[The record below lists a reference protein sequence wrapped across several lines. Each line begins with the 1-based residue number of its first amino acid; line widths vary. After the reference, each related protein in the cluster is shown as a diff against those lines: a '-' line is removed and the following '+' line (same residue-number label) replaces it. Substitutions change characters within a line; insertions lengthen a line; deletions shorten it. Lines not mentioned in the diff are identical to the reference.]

1 MGEMGNIFQNKKF
14 LMPGDA
20 RINDKC
26 PTLINSR
33 HDYTLIILKIPYAWI
48 RTALAVEP
56 IPYKKCAGLLP
67 EQ

>member
-14 LMPGDA
+14 LIPGDA

-33 HDYTLIILKIPYAWI
+33 HDYSCPHPKQNPT
-48 RTALAVEP
+48 
-56 IPYKKCAGLLP
+56 KKENNIVLLSFLVGLPGFELL
-67 EQ
+67 

>member
-1 MGEMGNIFQNKKF
+1 MGKMGNISQNKKF

-33 HDYTLIILKIPYAWI
+33 HDYSLIILKNSLCLDSNCFSSRAD
-48 RTALAVEP
+48 TL
-56 IPYKKCAGLLP
+56 
-67 EQ
+67 